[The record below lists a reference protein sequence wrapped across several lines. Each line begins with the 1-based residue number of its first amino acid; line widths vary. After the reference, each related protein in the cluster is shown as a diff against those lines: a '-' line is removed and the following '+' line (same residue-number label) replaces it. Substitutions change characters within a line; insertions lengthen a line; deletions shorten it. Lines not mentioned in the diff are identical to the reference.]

1 MAGKFMT
8 VKPSVCIPTLRGP
21 NNQIN
26 FKQNS
31 KLLSFLLCGLHH
43 NAGSCRQNTTSASL
57 HCRSTKAENL
67 AETSSFGGDFGVR
80 KQFFLNLQAEW
91 FNCMLFPLELMKYA
105 LPAISKSVF
114 LGFVSLLHLTSH
126 KIEPM
131 NVSFNELLGVDDIIH
146 EFQDII
152 SILHGKSEHRN
163 FRSKLPIGV
172 FLYGP
177 PGTGKCTLAHAMAR
191 ESN

>member
-1 MAGKFMT
+1 
-8 VKPSVCIPTLRGP
+8 
-21 NNQIN
+21 
-26 FKQNS
+26 
-31 KLLSFLLCGLHH
+31 
-43 NAGSCRQNTTSASL
+43 
-57 HCRSTKAENL
+57 
-67 AETSSFGGDFGVR
+67 
-80 KQFFLNLQAEW
+80 
-91 FNCMLFPLELMKYA
+91 
-105 LPAISKSVF
+105 
-114 LGFVSLLHLTSH
+114 
-126 KIEPM
+126 M

-191 ESN
+191 ESNAKKANFCFKDHIKEEDKEAICNLVASQTTGLKWAHLENLVVESRVAAKYRRGGGHVTIDDVREAIRGYDNFITIMKMIELHNNPCDS